1 MFKILLVDDDEC
13 AHYLIKFFLKN
24 LSCQFD
30 CAMTIAQALACTEQ
44 TEYDL
49 IITDITLYRDR
60 LGGLL
65 FIEELKKSSSNT
77 PVIVTTA
84 HCESKYHVQA
94 KKCGA
99 LEVLIKPL
107 DFERLQ
113 AIVTSLL
120 KKPEFE

>member
-13 AHYLIKFFLKN
+13 AHYLIKFFLKS

-30 CAMTIAQALACTEQ
+30 CAMTIAQALACTEH
-44 TEYDL
+44 TVYDL
-49 IITDITLYRDR
+49 IITDIALYRDR

-65 FIEELKKSSSNT
+65 FLEAFRKSSPNT

-84 HCESKYHVQA
+84 HRESKHHVQA

-99 LEVLIKPL
+99 LEVLTKPL

-113 AIVTSLL
+113 VIVSSLL
-120 KKPEFE
+120 KKTEFE